1 MFLKSNFLFLV
12 WFGWLLWRCNK
23 KHTHYGKKKHDVVGL
38 IMFWRTER
46 AKSTQLNLFFCGW
59 GVTTRFCF
67 FFHVFSNFA
76 RRAKV
81 TNSFSNKLL
90 CYLFYS
96 LLSHYIHNFHISAVW
111 IGKKKKGSSFTWPSI
126 PNSVTLT
133 VN

>member
-23 KHTHYGKKKHDVVGL
+23 KHTHYGKKKARRGRINYVL
-38 IMFWRTER
+38 TNRTREKY
-46 AKSTQLNLFFCGW
+46 AIESLFLWLRSDHTFL
-59 GVTTRFCF
+59 F